1 MINLIFQAK
10 LDSRGGDRLLSQGWA
25 EKVINIGDGKF
36 LVPSEFSPDVNYT
49 VGVAECFCT
58 CGRATQAIMCKH
70 LHLIRNLQV
79 SLHPSFDSL
88 ASCLAAHCEH
98 LRNHPDTWKILSEE
112 TQVLEVD
119 VIEHQ
124 LQVHATISCCTCPA
138 HSFYNECSHIRL
150 AQIVFGE
157 IAPLVPDVATVEC
170 HEEPVPEV
178 PEGHDHPT
186 PEENSRILKLRS
198 ILEHLEEHPPS
209 DSACRTI
216 DKLHE
221 IVFKCPERN
230 GSRKTKPLHPY
241 RKEIEIKRRKR
252 YELLSNDQERHS
264 EKQCTPSTSKKLPV
278 PKHSTDH
285 TMAKPPRKEPKSNKL
300 DFRVRTTKT
309 TIRKSTAPS
318 LKSIV
323 NRNKRQT
330 EEVTFNGLKIS
341 KAAKDHIEAKRNQ
354 RPTDPVFVKSH
365 ILDLVAHVRLLS
377 EHTVKHLSDEELFD
391 FLHANVT
398 PSN

>member
-10 LDSRGGDRLLSQGWA
+10 LDSREGGRLLSQGWA
-25 EKVINIGDGKF
+25 EKAINIGDGKF
-36 LVPSEFSPDVNYT
+36 LVPSEFSPDINYT
-49 VGVAECFCT
+49 VGMAECFCT

-70 LHLIRNLQV
+70 LHLIRNLQL
-79 SLHPSFDSL
+79 SLH
-88 ASCLAAHCEH
+88 
-98 LRNHPDTWKILSEE
+98 RNHPDTWKTLSEE
-112 TQVLEVD
+112 TQVVEVD

-124 LQVHATISCCTCPA
+124 FQVHATISCCTCPA

-186 PEENSRILKLRS
+186 PEENLRILKLRS

-230 GSRKTKPLHPY
+230 GSRKTKPLYPY
-241 RKEIEIKRRKR
+241 RKVIEIKRRKC

-264 EKQCTPSTSKKLPV
+264 EKQCTQALP
-278 PKHSTDH
+278 
-285 TMAKPPRKEPKSNKL
+285 
-300 DFRVRTTKT
+300 
-309 TIRKSTAPS
+309 
-318 LKSIV
+318 
-323 NRNKRQT
+323 RNCHCPNIAQ
-330 EEVTFNGLKIS
+330 IM
-341 KAAKDHIEAKRNQ
+341 
-354 RPTDPVFVKSH
+354 
-365 ILDLVAHVRLLS
+365 
-377 EHTVKHLSDEELFD
+377 
-391 FLHANVT
+391 
-398 PSN
+398 